1 MAQALPSAARSS
13 RSWRTS
19 SRPTGP
25 SSSLPRYA
33 ATWAARSALASK
45 IAARGEMAEWSN
57 AADSKSVV
65 PIGYRGF
72 ESLSLRHTSLALFR
86 SLLFLGLADFGELV
100 HPFQF
105 RLAGV
110 RARFQLGRFFFLG
123 RRFPVD
129 KARTRSFKVC
139 AGRFVLALGHGVQAD
154 IRMTIFMSYLQSQR

>member
-25 SSSLPRYA
+25 SPSLPRYA

-72 ESLSLRHTSLALFR
+72 ESLSLRHTPASNLDAQIE
-86 SLLFLGLADFGELV
+86 LL
-100 HPFQF
+100 H
-105 RLAGV
+105 R
-110 RARFQLGRFFFLG
+110 RARFELARGAFERDAPRLEHVGARRAGKRHRRVLLG
-123 RRFPVD
+123 
-129 KARTRSFKVC
+129 
-139 AGRFVLALGHGVQAD
+139 QEN
-154 IRMTIFMSYLQSQR
+154 

>member
-13 RSWRTS
+13 RSSRTS

-72 ESLSLRHTSLALFR
+72 ESLSLRHFFSPLHRLRRVRSPDGPVFAAALFDLEAQHGLR
-86 SLLFLGLADFGELV
+86 IGAVHALRALLG
-100 HPFQF
+100 
-105 RLAGV
+105 
-110 RARFQLGRFFFLG
+110 
-123 RRFPVD
+123 
-129 KARTRSFKVC
+129 
-139 AGRFVLALGHGVQAD
+139 
-154 IRMTIFMSYLQSQR
+154 